1 MDLSPEEVTPIDNAA
16 EQEPAPESGE
26 SSSSPRVRR
35 WVWQGKF
42 GPAFWTVASLISLT
56 VNLILIASLI
66 ILGRELFAIKGLV
79 GGQLINGLYKNFVR
93 MDEAHI
99 VTTIQVQDTILV
111 QDEMP
116 VVFDLPLRQ
125 DTQVLLTQNTP
136 VKNATIYLNGS
147 AVPLDLVLKEG
158 TELNIRLDM
167 TIPVSQTIPVELSV
181 PVNLTVPVDIPL
193 NQTELHEPFL
203 GLRNVVAPYNE
214 LLTPLPDS
222 WQETPLCGRW
232 TGWLCNWIL
241 NE

>member
-1 MDLSPEEVTPIDNAA
+1 MDLFPQEVTSIENAA
-16 EQEPAPESGE
+16 GEELAPESGKG
-26 SSSSPRVRR
+26 SSSPRVRR

-116 VVFDLPLRQ
+116 VVFDLPLSPPGS
-125 DTQVLLTQNTP
+125 DTQRGHRAEHP
-136 VKNATIYLNGS
+136 PGYDH
-147 AVPLDLVLKEG
+147 P
-158 TELNIRLDM
+158 
-167 TIPVSQTIPVELSV
+167 SQ
-181 PVNLTVPVDIPL
+181 
-193 NQTELHEPFL
+193 
-203 GLRNVVAPYNE
+203 
-214 LLTPLPDS
+214 PDC
-222 WQETPLCGRW
+222 PG
-232 TGWLCNWIL
+232 
-241 NE
+241 